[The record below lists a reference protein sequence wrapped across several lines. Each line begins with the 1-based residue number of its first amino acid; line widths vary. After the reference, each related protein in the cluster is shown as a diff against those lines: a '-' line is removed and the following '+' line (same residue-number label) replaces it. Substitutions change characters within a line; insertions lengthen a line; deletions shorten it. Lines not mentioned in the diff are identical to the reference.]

1 MVHCSPG
8 SYNDVPL
15 PLKHCFRCLHTWETA
30 APPNH
35 QVLSPAEAD
44 YAEDQDQPDLPT
56 VSSKDVMKL
65 SLVEDN
71 TVILQV
77 EDDRSSLPP
86 PRKKRISQADVLE
99 EQHKALKLQQEMLQ
113 LKKKKLRM
121 EILLIGKELDNADKE
136 NLPN

>member
-1 MVHCSPG
+1 MSSVRVQICGVKLMQNVSLLL
-8 SYNDVPL
+8 N
-15 PLKHCFRCLHTWETA
+15 T
-30 APPNH
+30 
-35 QVLSPAEAD
+35 VLSPAEA
-44 YAEDQDQPDLPT
+44 ATAKDQDQPNLPT

-77 EDDRSSLPP
+77 DEDRSSLPP

-99 EQHKALKLQQEMLQ
+99 ELHKALKLQQEMLE

-121 EILLIGKELDNADKE
+121 EILLIGKELDDADKE
-136 NLPN
+136 IEKSIFIMNIVNFT

>member
-1 MVHCSPG
+1 MQNFSLLL
-8 SYNDVPL
+8 N
-15 PLKHCFRCLHTWETA
+15 T
-30 APPNH
+30 
-35 QVLSPAEAD
+35 VLSPAEAD
-44 YAEDQDQPDLPT
+44 TAEDQDQPNLPT

-77 EDDRSSLPP
+77 EDCSSLPP

-99 EQHKALKLQQEMLQ
+99 DQHKALKLQQEMLE

-121 EILLIGKELDNADKE
+121 EILLIAKN
-136 NLPN
+136 

>member
-1 MVHCSPG
+1 MQNFSLLL
-8 SYNDVPL
+8 N
-15 PLKHCFRCLHTWETA
+15 T
-30 APPNH
+30 
-35 QVLSPAEAD
+35 VLSPAEAD
-44 YAEDQDQPDLPT
+44 TAEDQDQPNLPT

-77 EDDRSSLPP
+77 EEDCSLLPP
-86 PRKKRISQADVLE
+86 PRKKRIAKADVLE
-99 EQHKALKLQQEMLQ
+99 EQALKLQQEMLE

-121 EILLIGKELDNADKE
+121 EILLIGKELDDADKE

>member
-1 MVHCSPG
+1 MIQNFSLLL
-8 SYNDVPL
+8 N
-15 PLKHCFRCLHTWETA
+15 T
-30 APPNH
+30 
-35 QVLSPAEAD
+35 VLSPAEAD
-44 YAEDQDQPDLPT
+44 TAEDQDQPNLPT

-77 EDDRSSLPP
+77 EEDRSVFPP
-86 PRKKRISQADVLE
+86 PRKKRISQAVVLE
-99 EQHKALKLQQEMLQ
+99 EQHKALKLQQEMLE

-121 EILLIGKELDNADKE
+121 EILLIGKELDDADKE

>member
-1 MVHCSPG
+1 MQNISLLL
-8 SYNDVPL
+8 N
-15 PLKHCFRCLHTWETA
+15 T
-30 APPNH
+30 
-35 QVLSPAEAD
+35 VLSPAEAD
-44 YAEDQDQPDLPT
+44 NAEDQDQPDLPT
-56 VSSKDVMKL
+56 VSHKDVMKL

-77 EDDRSSLPP
+77 EDDPSSLPP

-99 EQHKALKLQQEMLQ
+99 EQHKALKLQQEMLE

-121 EILLIGKELDNADKE
+121 EILLIRKELDDADRE

>member
-1 MVHCSPG
+1 MQNFSLLL
-8 SYNDVPL
+8 N
-15 PLKHCFRCLHTWETA
+15 T
-30 APPNH
+30 
-35 QVLSPAEAD
+35 VLSPAEAD
-44 YAEDQDQPDLPT
+44 TAEDQEQPNLPT

-77 EDDRSSLPP
+77 EEDRSVLPP

-99 EQHKALKLQQEMLQ
+99 EQHKALKLQQEMLE

-121 EILLIGKELDNADKE
+121 EILLIGKELDDEDKE
-136 NLPN
+136 NLPNWIKYIYHEHCNFSWSYTVI

>member
-1 MVHCSPG
+1 MIQ
-8 SYNDVPL
+8 NFTL
-15 PLKHCFRCLHTWETA
+15 LLNT
-30 APPNH
+30 
-35 QVLSPAEAD
+35 VLSPAEAD
-44 YAEDQDQPDLPT
+44 TADQDQPNLST

-77 EDDRSSLPP
+77 EDCSSLPP

-99 EQHKALKLQQEMLQ
+99 DQHKALKLQQEMLE

-121 EILLIGKELDNADKE
+121 EILLIGKELDDADKGK
-136 NLPN
+136 LPN